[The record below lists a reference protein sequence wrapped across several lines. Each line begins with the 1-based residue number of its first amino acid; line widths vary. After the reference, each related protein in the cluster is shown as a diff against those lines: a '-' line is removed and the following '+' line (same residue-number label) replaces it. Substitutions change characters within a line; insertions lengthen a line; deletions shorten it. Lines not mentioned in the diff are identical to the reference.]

1 MNNTTKEIY
10 KQNISY
16 YLDNA
21 IKNIQFAIM
30 EVEQLNLE
38 TNMLEDSI
46 MKLENEMMVLFREI
60 EGV

>member
-1 MNNTTKEIY
+1 MSIDK
-10 KQNISY
+10 K
-16 YLDNA
+16 
-21 IKNIQFAIM
+21 IM

>member
-1 MNNTTKEIY
+1 MDYSTKEIY

-38 TNMLEDSI
+38 TSVLEETI
-46 MKLENEMMVLFREI
+46 MKLENELQVLFREI
-60 EGV
+60 DEE

>member
-1 MNNTTKEIY
+1 MDYSTKEIY

-60 EGV
+60 DEE